1 MTWSPAHL
9 VFFPSNAVVAF
20 LALRTNSDAQVACA
34 ALNGS
39 LFQGMP
45 IQCDLWSAQGK
56 KVWPADHPEPWPEPL
71 KESNTVLWKQ
81 IYEGNMTGKVPKWTA
96 HASERN
102 QSKVSTDTCIPVRFF
117 QFESAFWNS
126 FVSYEGTRNG
136 TCLQRSCELG
146 KLELH
151 QFDGYAMAGWP
162 WKKVERTWGSAS
174 KTTRDVWLFNW
185 LNHRYFFFYV
195 CLPKIG
201 IEWTWME
208 ISRAARPSWY
218 GTQKMI
224 WYQLTEMLFLDLLDW
239 LVGSQAPAGSLSSC
253 AKKRWITEMSQKQIQ
268 QISLSHPA
276 LLFFLVWRLRIS
288 EILCFSAH
296 FCTNHGLGR
305 LW

>member
-9 VFFPSNAVVAF
+9 VFFPPNAVVAF

-56 KVWPADHPEPWPEPL
+56 KLWPADHPEPWPEPL
-71 KESNTVLWKQ
+71 KESSTVLWKQ
-81 IYEGNMTGKVPKWTA
+81 IYEGNMTGKVPKWAA

-185 LNHRYFFFYV
+185 LNHRYFFFPMFV
-195 CLPKIG
+195 
-201 IEWTWME
+201 
-208 ISRAARPSWY
+208 
-218 GTQKMI
+218 
-224 WYQLTEMLFLDLLDW
+224 
-239 LVGSQAPAGSLSSC
+239 
-253 AKKRWITEMSQKQIQ
+253 SQK
-268 QISLSHPA
+268 
-276 LLFFLVWRLRIS
+276 
-288 EILCFSAH
+288 
-296 FCTNHGLGR
+296 
-305 LW
+305 